1 MSTSFTD
8 LGVSRGLADSL
19 TQRGITEPFP
29 IQIAA
34 LPLALSGRDVCGRA
48 PTGSG
53 KTIAFGIALVA
64 RVGRGR
70 PRRPRGLVLVPTR
83 ELAGQVAQELILL
96 AGRSGPT
103 VATFYGGV
111 GFGPQIGALRRG
123 VDIAVACPGRLMDLA
138 ERGEVVLSEVEIVV
152 VDEADR
158 MADMGFMPQVRKLLD
173 QVGERRQTMLFS
185 ATLDGDAAEL
195 TRRYQTNPVR
205 VEAEPIA
212 EASENRHIFWW
223 ADASQRADLTIQL
236 VNAHW
241 PAIVFCR
248 TKHGADR
255 LTAKLNQAGVEAAA
269 MHGDRSQAQRER
281 ALAAF
286 SSGRVQA
293 LVATDIAAR
302 GIHVDDV
309 ACVVNFDPAEDE
321 KAYVH
326 RSGRTGRAGAS
337 GLVVSLVNS
346 SQASD
351 IKKLQA
357 KLRLPRSIGR
367 PDLAAIGEVASADAV
382 RARLTAKSLA
392 RAKAPLSAL
401 SYSPSRTGGSG
412 GSGGSSRLSDAA
424 RPPRSGARWS
434 QPANAG
440 PQRSA
445 RPPARGRSSTTAQRP
460 RRAS

>member
-1 MSTSFTD
+1 MSTTFLE

-19 TQRGITEPFP
+19 TARGITEPFP
-29 IQIAA
+29 IQVAA
-34 LPLALSGRDVCGRA
+34 LPLALAGRDVCGRA

-53 KTIAFGIALVA
+53 KTIAFGIPLVA

-70 PRRPRGLVLVPTR
+70 PRRPRALVLVPTR
-83 ELAGQVAQELILL
+83 ELASQVAGELIQL
-96 AGRSGPT
+96 AGPKGPS

-111 GFGPQIGALRRG
+111 GYGPQIGALRRG
-123 VDIAVACPGRLMDLA
+123 VDVIVACPGRLTDLA
-138 ERGEVVLSEVEIVV
+138 ERGEVNLADVEIVV

-158 MADMGFMPQVRKLLD
+158 MADMGFMPQVKRLLD
-173 QVGERRQTMLFS
+173 QVGPKRQTMLFS

-195 TRRYQTNPVR
+195 TRRYQHDAVR

-212 EASENRHIFWW
+212 EAPENRHIFWW
-223 ADASQRADLTIQL
+223 ADGSERTNLTTE
-236 VNAHW
+236 VVKAHW

-248 TKHGADR
+248 TKRGADR
-255 LTAKLNQAGVEAAA
+255 LAQKLQLGGVEAAA

-286 SSGRVQA
+286 ISGRVQA

-309 ACVVNFDPAEDE
+309 ACVVNFDPPEDE

-337 GLVVSLVNS
+337 GLVVSLISS

-351 IKKLQA
+351 TKKLQA
-357 KLRLPRSIGR
+357 KLRLPRSIDR
-367 PDLAAIGEVASADAV
+367 PAMASIGDVPAADMV
-382 RARLTAKSLA
+382 RARLAAATIAA
-392 RAKAPLSAL
+392 RTKAASYASSRPPVRLSRDRDTSGRSRGA
-401 SYSPSRTGGSG
+401 SPRWGTTVAAGQRSG
-412 GSGGSSRLSDAA
+412 GG
-424 RPPRSGARWS
+424 RPASPR
-434 QPANAG
+434 Q
-440 PQRSA
+440 
-445 RPPARGRSSTTAQRP
+445 P